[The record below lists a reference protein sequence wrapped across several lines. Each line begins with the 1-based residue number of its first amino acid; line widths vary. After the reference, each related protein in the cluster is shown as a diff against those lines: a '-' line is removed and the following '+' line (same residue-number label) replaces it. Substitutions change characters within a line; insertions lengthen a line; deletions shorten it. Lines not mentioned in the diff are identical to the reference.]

1 VTLVYGGKGVLHVS
15 TKDKIIQTTALL
27 LRKQGYY
34 ATGLN
39 QIIRESGTPKGSLYY
54 YFPNGKEELA
64 IAAVAYISQK
74 VINRI
79 EESFAYSN
87 DPYIAIDRFMT
98 NIIRKFMEQESERGI
113 PIVLLAAE
121 SKPEHTQLHAACK
134 QEMIRWQELVKE
146 KLMKS
151 GYEENKAEELASLLH
166 SLVIGGLSMTTALK
180 QTTPLEHVKCYLRHL
195 FMREE

>member
-1 VTLVYGGKGVLHVS
+1 MSHVS
-15 TKDKIIQTTALL
+15 TKDKIIQTAALL
-27 LRKQGYY
+27 LRKQGYH

-64 IAAVAYISQK
+64 IASVEYISQK
-74 VINRI
+74 VINQI
-79 EESFAYSN
+79 EEGFAYSD

-98 NIIRKFMEQESERGI
+98 NIIRGFMEKESERGI

-121 SKPEHTQLHAACK
+121 SKPENTQLHAACK
-134 QEMIRWQELVKE
+134 QEMVRWQELVKE
-146 KLMKS
+146 KLMNS
-151 GYEENKAEELASLLH
+151 GYEENKADELASLLH
-166 SLVIGGLSMTTALK
+166 SMVIGGLSMTTALK
-180 QTTPLEHVKCYLRHL
+180 QTTPLEHVKSYLRHL

>member
-1 VTLVYGGKGVLHVS
+1 VS
-15 TKDKIIQTTALL
+15 TKDKIIQTAALL
-27 LRKQGYY
+27 LRKQGYH

-64 IAAVAYISQK
+64 IAAVEYISQR
-74 VINRI
+74 VINQI
-79 EESFAYSN
+79 EASFAYSD
-87 DPYIAIDRFMT
+87 DPYVAVDHFLT
-98 NIIRKFMEQESERGI
+98 NIIRGFMEQESERGI

-121 SKPEHTQLHAACK
+121 SKPKHTKLHAACK

-146 KLMKS
+146 KLMNS
-151 GYEENKAEELASLLH
+151 GYDESKADERASLLH
-166 SLVIGGLSMTTALK
+166 SMVIGGLSMTTALK